1 MREEQ
6 FEDLVQRIKDDLAGF
21 HSNLLGKI
29 QYYGDK
35 GPNMSWYDEHDP
47 NKNAVFIGWIQE
59 QWKNCFARLDEVKG
73 FVRPLQDAHLAED
86 AFARIRQMLE
96 QGQKNTLGEFLPQFT
111 ALADNLEIISSRQE
125 TQHSLY
131 EHRLSEMER
140 NLAEEIQ
147 AFRQEVNDRKAEAD
161 AALNM
166 EVKRLQSSV
175 NFLNEELNAEKRAH
189 DAAKNA
195 RLALEQTVKEQE
207 QSLKEQKE
215 QLQTKKTLLQNET
228 EKRQQTEQTLSAQTL
243 ANERLSEI
251 NAALSN
257 EKQSLEQ
264 TRNDLSAQ
272 IAQMKDTHAKEQ
284 ATLHF
289 QMEEAVRAANQE
301 TDAARRHADEL
312 TAEMQSLK
320 KELQESQAHTAAIL
334 RPYDIYRPVLDAL
347 QKCGTFLPICEKY
360 GLGKGNETALFTLV
374 QQIGASIEFAK
385 ELYDCAVQKK
395 QQTKEPMREAERQVY
410 AALNLCY
417 RAVWNV
423 DFDIYRQPG
432 GQSIT
437 EPFQKVKFD
446 FAESRNLVDSRDRTS
461 KFAQEL
467 YVPSLSARTGNLYS
481 QAQVKA
487 GNL

>member
-1 MREEQ
+1 MKEEQ
-6 FEDLVQRIKDDLAGF
+6 FEDLVQRIKNDLAGF

-35 GPNMSWYDEHDP
+35 GPNMPWYDEHDP
-47 NKNAVFIGWIQE
+47 SKNAVFIGWIQE
-59 QWKNCFARLDEVKG
+59 QWKNCFASLDEMKG
-73 FVRPLQDAHLAED
+73 FVRPPQDTHLAED
-86 AFARIRQMLE
+86 VFARIRQLLE
-96 QGQKNTLGEFLPQFT
+96 QGQKNTLGELLLQFT
-111 ALADNLEIISSRQE
+111 ALANNLETISSRQE
-125 TQHSLY
+125 TQSSLY
-131 EHRLSEMER
+131 EHKLSDMER

-147 AFRQEVNDRKAEAD
+147 AFRQEVNARKAEAD
-161 AALNM
+161 TALNV
-166 EVKRLQSSV
+166 EVNRLQGSV
-175 NFLNEELNAEKRAH
+175 RSLNEALNAEKKAH
-189 DAAKNA
+189 DATKNA
-195 RLALEQTVKEQE
+195 RLALDQTVKERE
-207 QSLKEQKE
+207 QALKEQKE
-215 QLQTKKTLLQNET
+215 LLQTKETLLQKEAA
-228 EKRQQTEQTLSAQTL
+228 ERQQTEQKLSAQTL
-243 ANERLSEI
+243 ANERLDEMNRLLIS
-251 NAALSN
+251 

-264 TRNDLSAQ
+264 TRSDLSAQ

-284 ATLHF
+284 TALHF
-289 QMEEAVRAANQE
+289 QMEESVRAANQE

-417 RAVWNV
+417 RSIWNV
-423 DFDIYRQPG
+423 DFDLYRQPG

>member
-1 MREEQ
+1 MKEDQ
-6 FEDLVQRIKDDLAGF
+6 FDALVQCIEDALAESC
-21 HSNLLGKI
+21 HELLKKI

-35 GPNMSWYDEHDP
+35 GPNMPWFDEHEP
-47 NKNAVFIGWIQE
+47 SQNAVFINWIQD
-59 QWKNCFARLDEVKG
+59 QWNKCFARLNEVNG
-73 FVRPLQDAHLAED
+73 FVRPPQDAHLAED
-86 AFARIRQMLE
+86 AFARIKQMLE
-96 QGQKNTLGEFLPQFT
+96 QGQENTLGKLLPQFT
-111 ALADNLEIISSRQE
+111 ALANNLETISSRQE
-125 TQHSLY
+125 PQSSLY

-147 AFRQEVNDRKAEAD
+147 AFRKEVNDRKAEAN
-161 AALNM
+161 AALSM
-166 EVKRLQSSV
+166 EVTHLQGKV
-175 NFLNEELNAEKRAH
+175 NSLNEELTTEKKAH
-189 DAAKNA
+189 DAATNA
-195 RLALEQTVKEQE
+195 CLALEQTVKEQE

-215 QLQTKKTLLQNET
+215 LLQTKETLLQNEKA
-228 EKRQQTEQTLSAQTL
+228 EQRQTAQKLSAQTL
-243 ANERLSEI
+243 ANERLDEMNRLLIS
-251 NAALSN
+251 
-257 EKQSLEQ
+257 EKQNLEQ
-264 TRNDLSAQ
+264 TRSDLSAQ

-284 ATLHF
+284 AALHL
-289 QMEEAVRAANQE
+289 QMEETVRAANQE

-334 RPYDIYRPVLDAL
+334 RPYDIYLPVLDAL

-360 GLGKGNETALFTLV
+360 GLGKRNETALFTLV

-417 RAVWNV
+417 RSIWNV
-423 DFDIYRQPG
+423 DFDLYRQPG

>member
-73 FVRPLQDAHLAED
+73 FVRPLQDARLAED

-96 QGQKNTLGEFLPQFT
+96 QEKKNTLGELLPQFT

-195 RLALEQTVKEQE
+195 RLALEQTVKEQ
-207 QSLKEQKE
+207 
-215 QLQTKKTLLQNET
+215 
-228 EKRQQTEQTLSAQTL
+228 
-243 ANERLSEI
+243 
-251 NAALSN
+251 
-257 EKQSLEQ
+257 
-264 TRNDLSAQ
+264 
-272 IAQMKDTHAKEQ
+272 
-284 ATLHF
+284 
-289 QMEEAVRAANQE
+289 
-301 TDAARRHADEL
+301 
-312 TAEMQSLK
+312 
-320 KELQESQAHTAAIL
+320 
-334 RPYDIYRPVLDAL
+334 
-347 QKCGTFLPICEKY
+347 
-360 GLGKGNETALFTLV
+360 
-374 QQIGASIEFAK
+374 
-385 ELYDCAVQKK
+385 
-395 QQTKEPMREAERQVY
+395 
-410 AALNLCY
+410 
-417 RAVWNV
+417 
-423 DFDIYRQPG
+423 
-432 GQSIT
+432 
-437 EPFQKVKFD
+437 
-446 FAESRNLVDSRDRTS
+446 
-461 KFAQEL
+461 
-467 YVPSLSARTGNLYS
+467 
-481 QAQVKA
+481 
-487 GNL
+487 